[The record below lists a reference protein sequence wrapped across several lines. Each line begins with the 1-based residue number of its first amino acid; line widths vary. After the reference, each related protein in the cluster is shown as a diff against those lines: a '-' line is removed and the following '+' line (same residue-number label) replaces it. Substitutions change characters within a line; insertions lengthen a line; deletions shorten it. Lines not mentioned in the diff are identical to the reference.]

1 MKQTQTQHHLSTQK
15 KISSGEKKLGKGNF
29 AVVKLATN
37 SITKSKVRTK
47 NLLLFSIRRD
57 SQQQLLCI
65 QGKEEEEE
73 EEKCMFHAVCD
84 IDSFY

>member
-15 KISSGEKKLGKGNF
+15 NIIGREKKLGKGNF

-37 SITKSKVRTK
+37 SITKSKVRTR
-47 NLLLFSIRRD
+47 NLFLFSIRRD

-65 QGKEEEEE
+65 RGKEEE